1 MNQSAPP
8 GTATT
13 NPTLA
18 VLGFRR
24 QLVYHLHFWA
34 FIAVAPLVMVQWQ
47 HGNLLL
53 SALLVFF
60 CANAALVLLFL
71 RFRNTYFL
79 KGRLFPLLAVVC
91 AAYSTA
97 INGHAGL
104 YWAYPAAIALFFL
117 LPIKEAIVCNVIFVA
132 VMAVVSFL
140 QFPEAD
146 FWRITFS
153 LGLSCLFAMIFAWL
167 VGRLQQEL
175 TRLATT
181 DPLTGCLNRS
191 QLADVLN
198 SQIQMRER
206 YERVSSLVLIDLDY
220 FKNINDQ
227 WGHLAGDRVLKEMA
241 GRVRKRLRQND
252 QLFRIGGEEFMV
264 VLPETRQ
271 KDAHTLAQQL
281 LTSIS
286 ARPFLDDIRVTAS
299 ASIAEVE
306 RGETWS
312 VWLNRADQA
321 LYEAKARGR
330 NQVVLAPAN
339 RQPPVQPEPWQRSP
353 APLQPVSS
361 GPAASG
367 TPDTP

>member
-1 MNQSAPP
+1 MNLIASPNTLA
-8 GTATT
+8 T

-18 VLGFRR
+18 VLGFKR
-24 QLVYHLHFWA
+24 QLVYHLHIWA

-47 HGNLLL
+47 HGNVLL
-53 SALLVFF
+53 SSLLILF
-60 CANAALVLLFL
+60 CANAALVIAFL
-71 RFRNTYFL
+71 RFRSTYFF
-79 KGRLFPLLAVVC
+79 KGRLFPILAMVC
-91 AAYSTA
+91 AAYSTF

-117 LPIKEAIVCNVIFVA
+117 LPLREAIFCNIVFVS
-132 VMAVVSFL
+132 VMAVVSFFK
-140 QFPEAD
+140 FPEAD

-167 VGRLQQEL
+167 VGRLQAEL

-191 QLADVLN
+191 QLADILN

-220 FKNINDQ
+220 FKTVNDR
-227 WGHLAGDRVLKEMA
+227 WGHLAGDKVLKEMA
-241 GRVRKRLRQND
+241 LRVRKRLRESD

-271 KDAHTLAQQL
+271 KDADTLAHQL

-299 ASIAEVE
+299 ASVAEVTQ
-306 RGETWS
+306 GETWS

-321 LYEAKARGR
+321 LYEAKSRGR
-330 NQVVLAPAN
+330 NQVVNAPRLAS
-339 RQPPVQPEPWQRSP
+339 QEDILDP
-353 APLQPVSS
+353 APLAD
-361 GPAASG
+361 PATGG
-367 TPDTP
+367 TTPA

>member
-1 MNQSAPP
+1 MNLFASPDTMA
-8 GTATT
+8 T

-18 VLGFRR
+18 VLGFKR
-24 QLVYHLHFWA
+24 QLVYHLHIWA
-34 FIAVAPLVMVQWQ
+34 FIVVAPLVMVQWQ
-47 HGNLLL
+47 HGNFLL
-53 SALLVFF
+53 SALLILF
-60 CANAALVLLFL
+60 CVNAALVILFL
-71 RFRNTYFL
+71 RLRSVYFL
-79 KGRLFPLLAVVC
+79 KGRLFPILAVVC
-91 AAYSTA
+91 AAYSTS

-117 LPIKEAIVCNVIFVA
+117 LPLKEAIVCNIIFVC

-191 QLADVLN
+191 QLADILN
-198 SQIQMRER
+198 SQIQLRER

-220 FKNINDQ
+220 FKTINDR
-227 WGHLAGDRVLKEMA
+227 WGHLAGDRVLKEMTI
-241 GRVRKRLRQND
+241 RLRKRLRESD

-271 KDAHTLAQQL
+271 KDADTLAHQL

-286 ARPFLDDIRVTAS
+286 ARPFLDDIKLTAS
-299 ASIAEVE
+299 ASVAEVC

-321 LYEAKARGR
+321 LYDAKAKGR
-330 NQVVLAPAN
+330 NQVVNAARPSNEPAHTAG
-339 RQPPVQPEPWQRSP
+339 PSTP
-353 APLQPVSS
+353 ASDTS
-361 GPAASG
+361 AAI
-367 TPDTP
+367 